1 MFEGFF
7 TAAGTLILV
16 VGILVLC
23 YFTTR
28 KLGRMQPGGGRRQI
42 YQAFGADSH
51 RTG

>member
-28 KLGRMQPGGGRRQI
+28 KLGRMQPGGE
-42 YQAFGADSH
+42 AADIS
-51 RTG
+51 GFWSG